1 MAYGEYGG
9 NGSVHWLIDADDVDE
24 IAEKSRMFSVRRAG
38 RREWRQHGVDYY
50 GKKESFGS
58 DFTIRVKL
66 PEENRKAWIAQLR
79 RQLAAAARGDI
90 LEFTLPIEKSDQPHA
105 QIQICWGKTPSW
117 QDNLSRL
124 SKELDDEAPTT
135 SRQ

>member
-1 MAYGEYGG
+1 MA
-9 NGSVHWLIDADDVDE
+9 SARL
-24 IAEKSRMFSVRRAG
+24 
-38 RREWRQHGVDYY
+38 DYY
-50 GKKESFGS
+50 GKKESFGN

-117 QDNLSRL
+117 QDNLYRL
-124 SKELDDEAPTT
+124 SSELDDPTAT
-135 SRQ
+135 TESQSTVGSRQ

>member
-24 IAEKSRMFSVRRAG
+24 IAEKDRMFGSVRRPG

-50 GKKESFGS
+50 GKKDGVGA
-58 DFTIRVKL
+58 DFTIRIKL
-66 PEENRKAWIAQLR
+66 PEGNRQVWLAQLQ
-79 RQLAAAARGDI
+79 RQLAGAASGDI
-90 LEFTLPIEKSDQPHA
+90 LEFTLPIEKSEQPHA

-117 QDNLSRL
+117 QDNLYRL
-124 SKELDDEAPTT
+124 SRELQRRAP
-135 SRQ
+135 SI